1 MVLGVGDQAPDVV
14 LRFPDGTERALS
26 DWAGAKL
33 VLYFY
38 PRDDTPGCTSE
49 ARDFSTLLSD
59 FAAAGTDVVGVSRD
73 TAASHDK
80 FAVKYDLQH
89 RLALDDGHVSEAFG
103 TWVEKSMYG
112 RKYMGLAR
120 ATFLVGRDGI
130 VAAVWPK
137 VSVKGHAAAV
147 LKAAQALA

>member
-1 MVLGVGDQAPDVV
+1 MVLGVGDCAPDVV

-26 DWAGAKL
+26 DWSGRKL
-33 VLYFY
+33 AIYFY

-49 ARDFSTLLSD
+49 ARDFSELLPE
-59 FAAAGTDVVGVSRD
+59 FAVADTDVVGVSRD
-73 TAASHDK
+73 TAVSHDK
-80 FAVKYDLQH
+80 FAAKHELKH

-120 ATFLVGRDGI
+120 ATFLIGRDGVI
-130 VAAVWPK
+130 AAAWPK

-147 LKAAQALA
+147 LKAAQALG

>member
-1 MVLGVGDQAPDVV
+1 MLNVGDPAPDVP
-14 LRFPDGTERALS
+14 LTFPDGTSWPLS
-26 DWAGAKL
+26 AWAGRKL
-33 VLYFY
+33 ALYFY

-49 ARDFSTLLSD
+49 AQDFTRLLAE
-59 FAAAGTDVVGVSRD
+59 FEAADTDVVGVSRD

-80 FAVKYDLQH
+80 FAAKYGLGH
-89 RLALDDGHVSEAFG
+89 RLAVDDGAVSEVFG

-120 ATFLVGRDGI
+120 ASFLIGRDGR

-137 VSVKGHAAAV
+137 VSVKGHADAV
-147 LKAAQALA
+147 LKAARALG

>member
-1 MVLGVGDQAPDVV
+1 MVEVGQQAPDVT
-14 LRFPDGTERALS
+14 LRFADGTERTLS
-26 DWAGAKL
+26 SWAGRKL

-38 PRDDTPGCTSE
+38 PKDDTPGCTTE
-49 ARDFSTLLSD
+49 AQDFTAAMAD
-59 FAAAGTDVVGVSRD
+59 FAAADTDVVGVSRD
-73 TAASHDK
+73 SAAAHDK
-80 FAVKYDLQH
+80 FTAKYGLKH
-89 RLALDDGHVSEAFG
+89 PLAIDDGHVSEAFG

-120 ATFLVGRDGI
+120 ATFLLGRDGRI
-130 VAAVWPK
+130 AAAWPK